1 MCQRAIT
8 ILQMR
13 LACALNRFDF
23 RSRDSLTPMHKA
35 AIIGNDKAL
44 KTLLELGA
52 FAEVVDARTL
62 TPLYLAI
69 LHAASVQCIEHLLF
83 NGSPVGLQDANN

>member
-1 MCQRAIT
+1 MAT
-8 ILQMR
+8 
-13 LACALNRFDF
+13 
-23 RSRDSLTPMHKA
+23 
-35 AIIGNDKAL
+35 
-44 KTLLELGA
+44 TLLELGA

-69 LHAASVQCIEHLLF
+69 LYGASVQCIEHLLF